1 MAQAPDTPSEAFL
14 GIDLGTSA
22 VKALVVDTEGVVRGT
37 GSAEYPVIH
46 PHPGWAE
53 QDPDAWWNATAA
65 AVQQAIGW
73 TGESTAIAGIGFSGQ
88 MHGVSFLGENDRA
101 LYPAVI
107 WADQRSARQ
116 AAEITTKIGA
126 ERLIEIAGS
135 PVAAGFMAATAVWM
149 QQEKAS
155 IWWRTKRILSP
166 KDELRRRITGVEA
179 TDPGDGSATLLFDAR
194 WRNWSPALL
203 DATETASILLPPV
216 KPSAAIAG
224 EVIESVA
231 EALGA
236 PAGTPVVTGT
246 GDAPSGLLGAGI
258 VDPETML
265 LSLSTGAQ
273 VMVPRD
279 VFTPD
284 LHGWTHTFCS
294 ALEPV
299 MGRPAWYQMGA
310 TLVAGMAMRWLRDE
324 MLRLPAAGA
333 YERMTAWA
341 ERSPI
346 GARGLLFL
354 PYLVGERTPHMDAR
368 ARGAFLGL
376 GAHHDSGDI
385 VRAVME
391 GVTYACL
398 DAFEALR
405 EAGSQPERIVMAGGG
420 ARSPFWRQMVA
431 DAFGLPVYALATTDQ
446 AAMGAALLAY
456 SGIREIDPV
465 ETAQRWTSYGP
476 ATEPDMRRHDRY
488 LEMHAIFR
496 EAYAPVVRVSHRLA
510 DWTGGGSAP
519 GVTPRPIRRTG

>member
-1 MAQAPDTPSEAFL
+1 MAKTPDASNEAFL

-22 VKALVVDTEGVVRGT
+22 VKALVVDPNGVVRGT
-37 GSAEYPVIH
+37 GSAEYPVHH

-53 QDPDAWWNATAA
+53 QDPDAWWSATAV

-73 TGESTAIAGIGFSGQ
+73 TGESTSIAGIGFSGQ
-88 MHGVSFLGENDRA
+88 MHGVAFLGENDRV

-116 AAEITTKIGA
+116 AAEITANVGA

-155 IWWRTKRILSP
+155 IWWRTKRLLSP
-166 KDELRRRITGVEA
+166 KDELRRRMTGVEA
-179 TDPGDGSATLLFDAR
+179 TDPGDGSASLLFDAR

-216 KPSAAIAG
+216 KPSAAVAG
-224 EVIESVA
+224 EVIESA
-231 EALGA
+231 AAMLGV

-284 LHGWTHTFCS
+284 LHGRTHTFCS

-299 MGRPAWYQMGA
+299 SGRPAWYQMGA

-376 GAHHDSGDI
+376 AAHHESGDV

-391 GVTYACL
+391 GVTFACL
-398 DAFEALR
+398 DAFAALR

-431 DAFGLPVYALATTDQ
+431 DVFGLPVHALATTDQ
-446 AAMGAALLAY
+446 AAMGAALLAC
-456 SGIREIDPV
+456 SGIRGRDPV
-465 ETAQRWTSYGP
+465 ETAQRWASYGP
-476 ATEPDMRRHDRY
+476 GTEPDIRRHDRY
-488 LEMHAIFR
+488 LEMYDIFR
-496 EAYAPVVRVSHRLA
+496 EAYAPVVEVSHRLS
-510 DWTGGGSAP
+510 DWTKVGSAP
-519 GVTPRPIRRTG
+519 SVTPRPIRRTR

>member
-1 MAQAPDTPSEAFL
+1 
-14 GIDLGTSA
+14 
-22 VKALVVDTEGVVRGT
+22 
-37 GSAEYPVIH
+37 
-46 PHPGWAE
+46 
-53 QDPDAWWNATAA
+53 
-65 AVQQAIGW
+65 
-73 TGESTAIAGIGFSGQ
+73 
-88 MHGVSFLGENDRA
+88 
-101 LYPAVI
+101 
-107 WADQRSARQ
+107 
-116 AAEITTKIGA
+116 
-126 ERLIEIAGS
+126 
-135 PVAAGFMAATAVWM
+135 
-149 QQEKAS
+149 
-155 IWWRTKRILSP
+155 
-166 KDELRRRITGVEA
+166 
-179 TDPGDGSATLLFDAR
+179 
-194 WRNWSPALL
+194 
-203 DATETASILLPPV
+203 
-216 KPSAAIAG
+216 
-224 EVIESVA
+224 
-231 EALGA
+231 
-236 PAGTPVVTGT
+236 
-246 GDAPSGLLGAGI
+246 
-258 VDPETML
+258 
-265 LSLSTGAQ
+265 
-273 VMVPRD
+273 
-279 VFTPD
+279 
-284 LHGWTHTFCS
+284 
-294 ALEPV
+294 
-299 MGRPAWYQMGA
+299 MGA
-310 TLVAGMAMRWLRDE
+310 TLVAGMAMHWLRDE

-398 DAFEALR
+398 NAFEALR

-431 DAFGLPVYALATTDQ
+431 DVFGLPVYALATTDQ